1 MEEPMSCLTEIG
13 LSQQDSEM
21 RPIIQM
27 EKQIERSHNQI
38 VDIIEKSKISQ
49 LHTQET
55 ASKFESDSEE
65 STVLIITEPS
75 RMVHHV
81 KEKKCQNSKSESESE
96 SESESDSDSESDSED
111 SIILDNIRKIA
122 NPQKETNVKIAP
134 YIQKIQ
140 QRNNEHSPIT
150 PLSARVLPRSS
161 FMKTLNGGSIY
172 IKQEFPQEIL
182 PKILRGNTI
191 YEVDDKSVERSTDIL
206 ENSYIVKRFVDFALD
221 INVKTIDNYFRKNPP
236 ENDHIGYVI
245 HSKCFPKEGQKEL
258 SSCHKYL
265 VIKLSY
271 LQIWW
276 ATSTTMQRKMK
287 SSKVYTWPSM
297 DKDKY

>member
-1 MEEPMSCLTEIG
+1 MSCLTEIG
-13 LSQQDSEM
+13 LSQHDSEM
-21 RPIIQM
+21 KPIILM
-27 EKQIERSHNQI
+27 EKQIVRSHNKI
-38 VDIIEKSKISQ
+38 VDRIEKNKISS
-49 LHTQET
+49 LHTQEE

-65 STVLIITEPS
+65 STVHIITEPS

-81 KEKKCQNSKSESESE
+81 KEKKSQHSKSESESD
-96 SESESDSDSESDSED
+96 SESDSDSDSDSDSED
-111 SIILDNIRKIA
+111 SIIIDNIRKIA

-140 QRNNEHSPIT
+140 KKNNEPSPNT
-150 PLSARVLPRSS
+150 PMSARVLPRSS
-161 FMKTLNGGSIY
+161 FMKTLKGGSIY

-182 PKILRGNTI
+182 PKILRGNII

-206 ENSYIVKRFVDFALD
+206 KNSYIVKRLVDFALD

-276 ATSTTMQRKMK
+276 STSTTMQRKMK
-287 SSKVYTWPSM
+287 SSKVYIWPFI